1 MCARIYLPTMPDITA
16 DTLSSYLSGRLA
28 DGPVD
33 VSNVVEH
40 VEGWSRDTVSFTASW
55 QENGDTVDRRLVV
68 RAESQEQVD
77 ADARLYG
84 EIETEFNVMAAAGS
98 SPVPVPETYWFEDEN
113 PPFDR
118 RFFIV
123 EHIPGKAP
131 ITWSSS
137 WRQRLYEAW
146 DSDDRSLPHQFVDA
160 AAGVH
165 DTDPA
170 AVEGVE
176 DVSPEDITAHEI
188 ERWESQYRE
197 TALVREPIME
207 EAIEWLWN
215 NQPTVPETTLVH
227 GDFRVGNMLVED
239 DEIQGVLDWEFGRAG
254 DPLFDLAYAST
265 DYYGGKLVDEPE
277 RPELACALVERDWF
291 YEQYAERTG
300 RTVDPE
306 RIRFWRVLSVFL
318 VLTMCLGGMRR
329 YHENRSEDVRNV
341 WFQYMLPGLL
351 ESLHD
356 HIRED
361 RT

>member
-1 MCARIYLPTMPDITA
+1 MVDITA
-16 DTLSSYLSGRLA
+16 DALSSYLSGRLA
-28 DGPVD
+28 DGPVK

-55 QENGDTVDRRLVV
+55 QEDGATVDRRLVV

-77 ADARLYG
+77 ADVRLYG
-84 EIETEFNVMAAAGS
+84 EIETEFNVMAAAES
-98 SPVPVPETYWFEDEN
+98 TSVPVPGTYWFEDEES
-113 PPFDR
+113 PFDR

-123 EHIPGKAP
+123 EHIPGDAP
-131 ITWSSS
+131 ITWSPS
-137 WRQRLYEAW
+137 WREQLYETW

-165 DTDPA
+165 ETDPA
-170 AVEGVE
+170 DVDGVE
-176 DVSPEDITAHEI
+176 DVPPDEVPAREI

-197 TALVREPIME
+197 TALVEEPIME

-215 NQPTVPETTLVH
+215 NQPEVPETTL
-227 GDFRVGNMLVED
+227 
-239 DEIQGVLDWEFGRAG
+239 VLDWEFGRAG
-254 DPLFDLAYAST
+254 DPLFDLAYASM
-265 DYYGGKLVDEPE
+265 DYYGGKLVDDPE

-291 YEQYAERTG
+291 YQQYAERTG

-306 RIRFWRVLSVFL
+306 RVRFWRVLSVFL

-329 YHENRSEDVRNV
+329 YHEDRSDDVRNV

-356 HIRED
+356 HIRAD